1 MFSGYIYPMPNSKLR
16 TNLLISSLL
25 LLVIAVVACSSDDD
39 SSSDSDASSAA
50 SASYET
56 CEGFITAEHVEAE
69 SGTSGL
75 IDRVRVLDIASIP
88 GLAESGATANCLVEV
103 FRTIDGEDN
112 PSPGDSI
119 TLSLVRFET
128 PELAASLYNSTLAAA
143 ILTAEQVGEIAEIHQ
158 GVVGKDSYLMD
169 VKAGGI
175 GGIVVYTVGS
185 TFISASSTA
194 NDEGEALL
202 DGQQLVNVAQG
213 VQSRLP

>member
-1 MFSGYIYPMPNSKLR
+1 MPNSKLR

-143 ILTAEQVGEIAEIHQ
+143 ILTAEQVGERLKRMGGIAQHVDDGNEIERSHAFDD
-158 GVVGKDSYLMD
+158 GVGEHPGTDKRVEARHG
-169 VKAGGI
+169 AGGRQASRRDPDCA
-175 GGIVVYTVGS
+175 GGAGR
-185 TFISASSTA
+185 
-194 NDEGEALL
+194 
-202 DGQQLVNVAQG
+202 QVAD
-213 VQSRLP
+213 